1 MNKKSL
7 GNAGEDR
14 AAEFL
19 ISKGYRILSRNYR
32 TRYGEID
39 IIAEITGTLI
49 FVEVKLRTSSAYGRG
64 IEAVTRQKAAKI
76 QQIAI
81 DYISKNYETEPAR
94 ITSYNVCYTKLLRCH
109 LHPLLSY
116 IPSQGGAGGEEAKE
130 RFRRVISCS
139 VC

>member
-81 DYISKNYETEPAR
+81 DYISKNYEIEPACR
-94 ITSYNVCYTKLLRCH
+94 FDVIEINSSLGSKITHIEN
-109 LHPLLSY
+109 
-116 IPSQGGAGGEEAKE
+116 A
-130 RFRRVISCS
+130 F
-139 VC
+139 